1 MQADYTP
8 YIEKGIAMNS
18 SLKQLTQSLLFP
30 VIPGGIITI
39 LIFYLDY
46 FQFELVE
53 KFLLYAAFVIV
64 PLVILLLKY
73 DEKNKQQRMVYTVM
87 KWLQFPAAL
96 LTLASVMSST
106 MWGFENTVI
115 PGILSLGWLLFTLL
129 LGIYG
134 LATIVI
140 AKGKAAEIAI
150 GAGLVYFFIGGIWFT
165 LYQYQVDLFQANPS
179 THALSSVHFHFSS
192 AIVPIFIGALGRIMT
207 KKSWYP
213 WVVAIDI
220 IGPILIAIG
229 MIFSKP
235 IEYIGVTLFA
245 CNIVI
250 YTAYLLAYLRKNA
263 LDTKASFFLI
273 LSGLAFYTVVVIS
286 MFYPLLKNMFSLT
299 ILDFIPIYGSL
310 HAFGFV
316 FCGLIG
322 WVYMVDFI
330 KKKKSVKKDS

>member
-1 MQADYTP
+1 
-8 YIEKGIAMNS
+8 MNS
-18 SLKQLTQSLLFP
+18 SLKQLMKSPAF
-30 VIPGGIITI
+30 PGGIITI

-46 FQFELVE
+46 FPFELVE
-53 KFLLYAAFVIV
+53 KFLLFAAFVIV
-64 PLVILLLKY
+64 PLVILLLNY
-73 DEKNKQQRMVYTVM
+73 DEKNKHQRMIYAAM

-96 LTLASVMSST
+96 LTLASVMSSK
-106 MWGFENTVI
+106 MWGLESTAI

-134 LATIVI
+134 LTTIVI

-165 LYQYQVDLFQANPS
+165 LYQYQLNLFQANPS
-179 THALSSVHFHFSS
+179 THALSSLHFHFSS

-235 IEYIGVTLFA
+235 IEYIGVALFA
-245 CNIVI
+245 CNIVV
-250 YTAYLLAYLRKNA
+250 YTAYLLTYLRKNA
-263 LDTKASFFLI
+263 LDIKATIFLG
-273 LSGLAFYTVVVIS
+273 LSCLAFYTVVVIS
-286 MFYPLLKNMFSLT
+286 IFYPLLKNMYSLT
-299 ILDFIPIYGSL
+299 IRDFIPIYGAL

-316 FCGLIG
+316 LCGLIG
-322 WVYMVDFI
+322 WVFMVDF
-330 KKKKSVKKDS
+330 VKEKANQSAS

>member
-1 MQADYTP
+1 
-8 YIEKGIAMNS
+8 MNS
-18 SLKQLTQSLLFP
+18 SLKQLMRPLLIP
-30 VIPGGIITI
+30 AIPGGIITI
-39 LIFYLDY
+39 LIFYFDY
-46 FQFELVE
+46 FHFELVE
-53 KFLLYAAFVIV
+53 KFLLFAAFVIV
-64 PLVILLLKY
+64 PLVILLLNY
-73 DEKNKQQRMVYTVM
+73 DEKNIQQRMVYAAI

-96 LTLASVMSST
+96 LALISVMSSKL
-106 MWGFENTVI
+106 WGLEDTAI

-129 LGIYG
+129 LGTYG
-134 LATIVI
+134 LITIVI
-140 AKGKAAEIAI
+140 SKGKAAEIAI
-150 GAGLVYFFIGGIWFT
+150 GAGLVYFFVGGIWFT
-165 LYQYQVDLFQANPS
+165 LYQYQTDLYQANLT

-220 IGPILIAIG
+220 IGPLLIAVG

-250 YTAYLLAYLRKNA
+250 YTTYLLAYLRRNS
-263 LDTKASFFLI
+263 LHNKATFFLG
-273 LSGLAFYTVVVIS
+273 LSCIAFYTVIVLSIL
-286 MFYPLLKNMFSLT
+286 YPLLRNIFSLT

-316 FCGLIG
+316 LCGLIG
-322 WVYMVDFI
+322 WVYMVDSI
-330 KKKKSVKKDS
+330 KKTTYLRE

>member
-1 MQADYTP
+1 M
-8 YIEKGIAMNS
+8 KSWIAP
-18 SLKQLTQSLLFP
+18 T
-30 VIPGGIITI
+30 IPGGIITI

-53 KFLLYAAFVIV
+53 KFLLFAAFVIV
-64 PLVILLLKY
+64 PLVISLLNH
-73 DEKNKQQRMVYTVM
+73 DEKNKQQRMIYAAI
-87 KWLQFPAAL
+87 KLLQFPAAL
-96 LTLASVMSST
+96 LTLASVMSSK
-106 MWGFENTVI
+106 MWGIGSAAI
-115 PGILSLGWLLFTLL
+115 PGALSLGWLLFTLL

-134 LATIVI
+134 LTTIVI
-140 AKGKAAEIAI
+140 HKGRTAEIAI

-165 LYQYQVDLFQANPS
+165 LYQYQFNLFQANPA

-192 AIVPIFIGALGRIMT
+192 AIVPIFIGVLGRIMT

-250 YTAYLLAYLRKNA
+250 YTTYLLAYLRKNSIHN
-263 LDTKASFFLI
+263 KATFFLV
-273 LSGLAFYTVVVIS
+273 LSCLAFYTVVVLS
-286 MFYPLLKNMFSLT
+286 LFYPLLKNMFSLT
-299 ILDFIPIYGSL
+299 ILDFIPIYGTL

-316 FCGLIG
+316 LCGLIG
-322 WVYMVDFI
+322 WVYLVESL
-330 KKKKSVKKDS
+330 KKLPMRISE

>member
-1 MQADYTP
+1 
-8 YIEKGIAMNS
+8 MNS
-18 SLKQLTQSLLFP
+18 SLKQLIKSPTF
-30 VIPGGIITI
+30 PGGIITI
-39 LIFYLDY
+39 LIFYLDH
-46 FQFELVE
+46 FQFELVD
-53 KFLLYAAFVIV
+53 KFLLFAALVIV
-64 PLVILLLKY
+64 PLVILLLNH
-73 DEKNKQQRMVYTVM
+73 DAKNTYQRVIYAAM

-96 LTLASVMSST
+96 LTLASIMSSKI
-106 MWGFENTVI
+106 WGLESTTI

-134 LATIVI
+134 LTTIVI
-140 AKGKAAEIAI
+140 SKGKAAEVAI

-165 LYQYQVDLFQANPS
+165 LYQYQLDLFQANPA

-220 IGPILIAIG
+220 IGPVLIATG

-235 IEYIGVTLFA
+235 IEYIGVALFA
-245 CNIVI
+245 CNIVV

-263 LDTKASFFLI
+263 LDIKAAFFLG
-273 LSGLAFYTVVVIS
+273 LSCLAFYTVVVIS
-286 MFYPLLKNMFSLT
+286 IFYPLLKNMYSLT

-316 FCGLIG
+316 LCGLIG
-322 WVYMVDFI
+322 WVFMVDSI
-330 KKKKSVKKDS
+330 KEKANQSAS

>member
-1 MQADYTP
+1 
-8 YIEKGIAMNS
+8 MNR
-18 SLKQLTQSLLFP
+18 SLKQRMKSLVAPAF
-30 VIPGGIITI
+30 PGGIITI

-53 KFLLYAAFVIV
+53 KFLLFAAFVIV
-64 PLVILLLKY
+64 PLVILLL
-73 DEKNKQQRMVYTVM
+73 DHDAKNTYQRLMYAAM

-96 LTLASVMSST
+96 LTLASVMSSK
-106 MWGFENTVI
+106 MWGLESTAM

-134 LATIVI
+134 LITIVI

-165 LYQYQVDLFQANPS
+165 LYQYHLNLFQANPA

-192 AIVPIFIGALGRIMT
+192 AIVPIFIGELGRIMT

-213 WVVAIDI
+213 WVVAVDI

-235 IEYIGVTLFA
+235 IEYIGVGLFA
-245 CNIVI
+245 CNIVV
-250 YTAYLLAYLRKNA
+250 YTAYLLTYLRKNA
-263 LDTKASFFLI
+263 LDIKATIFLG
-273 LSGLAFYTVVVIS
+273 LSCLAFYTVVVIS
-286 MFYPLLKNMFSLT
+286 IFYPLLKNMYSLT
-299 ILDFIPIYGSL
+299 IRDFIPIYGSL

-316 FCGLIG
+316 LCGLIG
-322 WVYMVDFI
+322 WVFMVDF
-330 KKKKSVKKDS
+330 VKEKANQSAS

>member
-1 MQADYTP
+1 
-8 YIEKGIAMNS
+8 MNS
-18 SLKQLTQSLLFP
+18 FLRQMMKSWIVP

-53 KFLLYAAFVIV
+53 KFLLFAAFVIV
-64 PLVILLLKY
+64 PLVILLLNH
-73 DEKNKQQRMVYTVM
+73 DEKNTHQRMIYAAI
-87 KWLQFPAAL
+87 KLLQFPAAL
-96 LTLASVMSST
+96 LALASVMSSK
-106 MWGFENTVI
+106 MWGLGSTAI
-115 PGILSLGWLLFTLL
+115 PGTLSLGWLLLTFLIC
-129 LGIYG
+129 IYG
-134 LATIVI
+134 LTTII
-140 AKGKAAEIAI
+140 NHEGRTAEIAI

-165 LYQYQVDLFQANPS
+165 LYQYQFNLFQANPA

-192 AIVPIFIGALGRIMT
+192 AIVPIFIGVLGRIMT
-207 KKSWYP
+207 KKTWYP

-250 YTAYLLAYLRKNA
+250 YTTYLLTYLRRNS
-263 LDTKASFFLI
+263 LHNKATFFLV
-273 LSGLAFYTVVVIS
+273 LSCIAFYSVVVLSI
-286 MFYPLLKNMFSLT
+286 FYPLLKNKFSLT
-299 ILDFIPIYGSL
+299 ILDFIPIYGTL

-316 FCGLIG
+316 LCGLIG
-322 WVYMVDFI
+322 WVYMAEFL
-330 KKKKSVKKDS
+330 KKKTLAYENI

>member
-1 MQADYTP
+1 
-8 YIEKGIAMNS
+8 MNS
-18 SLKQLTQSLLFP
+18 SLKQLIKSPAF
-30 VIPGGIITI
+30 PGGIITI
-39 LIFYLDY
+39 LIFSLNH
-46 FQFELVE
+46 FQFELVD
-53 KFLLYAAFVIV
+53 KFLLFAALVIV
-64 PLVILLLKY
+64 PLVILLLNH
-73 DEKNKQQRMVYTVM
+73 DAKNTYQRVIYAAM

-96 LTLASVMSST
+96 LTLASIMSSKI
-106 MWGFENTVI
+106 WGLESTTI

-134 LATIVI
+134 LTTIVI
-140 AKGKAAEIAI
+140 SKGKAAEVAI

-165 LYQYQVDLFQANPS
+165 LYQYQLDLFQANPA

-220 IGPILIAIG
+220 IGPVLIATG

-235 IEYIGVTLFA
+235 IEYIGVALFA
-245 CNIVI
+245 CNIVV

-263 LDTKASFFLI
+263 LDIKAAFFLG
-273 LSGLAFYTVVVIS
+273 LSCLAFYTVVVIS
-286 MFYPLLKNMFSLT
+286 IFYPLLKNMYSLT

-316 FCGLIG
+316 LCGLIG
-322 WVYMVDFI
+322 WVFMVDSI
-330 KKKKSVKKDS
+330 KEKANQSAS

>member
-1 MQADYTP
+1 
-8 YIEKGIAMNS
+8 MNS
-18 SLKQLTQSLLFP
+18 SLKQRMKSLLAP
-30 VIPGGIITI
+30 VFPGGIITI
-39 LIFYLDY
+39 LIFSLEY

-53 KFLLYAAFVIV
+53 KFLLFAAFVIV
-64 PLVILLLKY
+64 PLVILLLNH
-73 DEKNKQQRMVYTVM
+73 DEKNKHQQMIYAAM

-96 LTLASVMSST
+96 LTLASVMSSK
-106 MWGFENTVI
+106 MWGLESTVI

-134 LATIVI
+134 LTTIVI
-140 AKGKAAEIAI
+140 SKGKAAEIAI

-165 LYQYQVDLFQANPS
+165 LYQYQLNLFQANPS
-179 THALSSVHFHFSS
+179 THALSSLHFHFSS

-213 WVVAIDI
+213 WIVAIDI

-235 IEYIGVTLFA
+235 IEYVGVTLFA
-245 CNIVI
+245 CNIVV
-250 YTAYLLAYLRKNA
+250 YTAYLLTYLRKNA
-263 LDTKASFFLI
+263 LDNKAAFFLG
-273 LSGLAFYTVVVIS
+273 LSCLAFYTVVVIS
-286 MFYPLLKNMFSLT
+286 IFYPLLKNMYSLT

-316 FCGLIG
+316 LCGLIG

-330 KKKKSVKKDS
+330 KEKANQSAS

>member
-1 MQADYTP
+1 
-8 YIEKGIAMNS
+8 MNS
-18 SLKQLTQSLLFP
+18 SLKQLMKSPAF
-30 VIPGGIITI
+30 PGGIITI

-46 FQFELVE
+46 FPFELVE
-53 KFLLYAAFVIV
+53 KFLLFAAFVIV
-64 PLVILLLKY
+64 PLVILLLNY
-73 DEKNKQQRMVYTVM
+73 DEKNKHQRMIYAAM

-96 LTLASVMSST
+96 LTLASVMSSK
-106 MWGFENTVI
+106 MWGLESTAI

-134 LATIVI
+134 LTTIVI

-165 LYQYQVDLFQANPS
+165 LYQYQLNLFQANPS
-179 THALSSVHFHFSS
+179 THALSSLHFHFSS

-220 IGPILIAIG
+220 IGPILIATG

-235 IEYIGVTLFA
+235 IEYIGVALFA
-245 CNIVI
+245 CNIVV
-250 YTAYLLAYLRKNA
+250 YTAYLLTYLRKNA
-263 LDTKASFFLI
+263 LDIKATIFLG
-273 LSGLAFYTVVVIS
+273 LSCLAFYTVVVIS
-286 MFYPLLKNMFSLT
+286 IFYPLLKNMYSLT
-299 ILDFIPIYGSL
+299 IRDFIPIYGAL

-316 FCGLIG
+316 LCGLIG
-322 WVYMVDFI
+322 WVFMVDF
-330 KKKKSVKKDS
+330 VKEKANQSAS

>member
-1 MQADYTP
+1 
-8 YIEKGIAMNS
+8 MNR
-18 SLKQLTQSLLFP
+18 SLKQLMKSLLAPAFL
-30 VIPGGIITI
+30 GGIITI

-53 KFLLYAAFVIV
+53 MFLLFAAFVIV
-64 PLVILLLKY
+64 PLVILLMNH
-73 DEKNKQQRMVYTVM
+73 DEKNKHQRMVYAAI

-96 LTLASVMSST
+96 LTLASVMSSK
-106 MWGFENTVI
+106 MWGLESTTI

-134 LATIVI
+134 LTTIVI

-165 LYQYQVDLFQANPS
+165 LYQYQVNLFQANPA
-179 THALSSVHFHFSS
+179 THALSSLHFHFSS

-235 IEYIGVTLFA
+235 IEYIGVTLFS

-263 LDTKASFFLI
+263 LDNKATFFLG
-273 LSGLAFYTVVVIS
+273 LSCLAFYTVVVLSIL
-286 MFYPLLKNMFSLT
+286 YPLLKKIFFLT
-299 ILDFIPIYGSL
+299 ILDFIPVYGSL

-316 FCGLIG
+316 LCGLIG
-322 WVYMVDFI
+322 WVYTVDFI
-330 KKKKSVKKDS
+330 KRKKMVKENRSVDTSI

>member
-1 MQADYTP
+1 
-8 YIEKGIAMNS
+8 MNS
-18 SLKQLTQSLLFP
+18 SLRQLMKSPAF
-30 VIPGGIITI
+30 PGGIITI
-39 LIFYLDY
+39 LIFSLDY

-53 KFLLYAAFVIV
+53 KFLLFAAFVIV
-64 PLVILLLKY
+64 PLVILLLNH
-73 DEKNKQQRMVYTVM
+73 DEKNTHQRMIYAAM

-96 LTLASVMSST
+96 LTLTSVMSSR
-106 MWGFENTVI
+106 MWGLESATI

-134 LATIVI
+134 LTTIMI

-150 GAGLVYFFIGGIWFT
+150 GAGLVYFLIGGIWFT
-165 LYQYQVDLFQANPS
+165 LYQYQVNLFQANPA

-235 IEYIGVTLFA
+235 IEYVGVTLFA
-245 CNIVI
+245 CNIVV
-250 YTAYLLAYLRKNA
+250 YTAYLLTYLKKNA
-263 LDTKASFFLI
+263 LDIKAAFFLG
-273 LSGLAFYTVVVIS
+273 LSCLAFYTVVVIS
-286 MFYPLLKNMFSLT
+286 IFYPLLKNMYSLT
-299 ILDFIPIYGSL
+299 ILDFIPIYGAL

-316 FCGLIG
+316 LCGLIG
-322 WVYMVDFI
+322 WVYMVGFI
-330 KKKKSVKKDS
+330 KESAS

>member
-1 MQADYTP
+1 
-8 YIEKGIAMNS
+8 MNS
-18 SLKQLTQSLLFP
+18 SLKQLMKSPAF
-30 VIPGGIITI
+30 PGGIITI

-53 KFLLYAAFVIV
+53 KFLLFAAFVIV
-64 PLVILLLKY
+64 PLVISLLNH
-73 DEKNKQQRMVYTVM
+73 DEKNTHQRVIYAAM

-96 LTLASVMSST
+96 FTLASVMSNK
-106 MWGFENTVI
+106 MWGLESTAI
-115 PGILSLGWLLFTLL
+115 PGTLSLGWLLFTLL

-134 LATIVI
+134 LATIVSS
-140 AKGKAAEIAI
+140 KGRAAEVAI

-165 LYQYQVDLFQANPS
+165 LYQYQLDLFQANPA

-235 IEYIGVTLFA
+235 IEYVGVTLFA
-245 CNIVI
+245 CNIVV
-250 YTAYLLAYLRKNA
+250 YTAYLLAYLRKNT
-263 LDTKASFFLI
+263 LDIKAAFFLG
-273 LSGLAFYTVVVIS
+273 LSCLAFYTVVVIS
-286 MFYPLLKNMFSLT
+286 IFYPLLKNMYSLT

-316 FCGLIG
+316 LCGLIG
-322 WVYMVDFI
+322 WVFMVDFI
-330 KKKKSVKKDS
+330 KEKANQSAS

>member
-1 MQADYTP
+1 
-8 YIEKGIAMNS
+8 MNS
-18 SLKQLTQSLLFP
+18 SLKQLMKLPAF
-30 VIPGGIITI
+30 PGGIITI
-39 LIFYLDY
+39 LIFYLDC

-53 KFLLYAAFVIV
+53 KFLLFAAFVIV
-64 PLVILLLKY
+64 PLVILLLNH
-73 DEKNKQQRMVYTVM
+73 DTKNTHQRMIYTAM

-96 LTLASVMSST
+96 LTLASVMSSK
-106 MWGFENTVI
+106 MWGLESTAI
-115 PGILSLGWLLFTLL
+115 PGILSLAWLLFTLL

-134 LATIVI
+134 LTTIVI
-140 AKGKAAEIAI
+140 SKGKAAEIAI
-150 GAGLVYFFIGGIWFT
+150 GAGLVYFFIGGMWFT
-165 LYQYQVDLFQANPS
+165 LYQYQFDLFEANVA

-220 IGPILIAIG
+220 IGPILIAFG

-245 CNIVI
+245 CNIVV

-263 LDTKASFFLI
+263 IDIKAAFFLG
-273 LSGLAFYTVVVIS
+273 LSCLAFYTVVVIS
-286 MFYPLLKNMFSLT
+286 IFYPLLKNMYSLT
-299 ILDFIPIYGSL
+299 IFDFIPIYGAL

-316 FCGLIG
+316 LCGLIG
-322 WVYMVDFI
+322 WVYMIGFI
-330 KKKKSVKKDS
+330 KEK

>member
-1 MQADYTP
+1 
-8 YIEKGIAMNS
+8 MNS
-18 SLKQLTQSLLFP
+18 SLKQMLKSLL
-30 VIPGGIITI
+30 VRAILGGIITI

-53 KFLLYAAFVIV
+53 KFLLFAAFVIV
-64 PLVILLLKY
+64 PLVILLLNY
-73 DEKNKQQRMVYTVM
+73 DEKNKHQRMIYAAI

-96 LTLASVMSST
+96 LTLASVMSNK
-106 MWGFENTVI
+106 MWGLGNTAI

-134 LATIVI
+134 LTTIVI
-140 AKGKAAEIAI
+140 HKGKTAEIAI

-165 LYQYQVDLFQANPS
+165 LYQYQFNLSQANPA
-179 THALSSVHFHFSS
+179 THALSSVHFHFSA
-192 AIVPIFIGALGRIMT
+192 AIVPIFIGVLGRIMT

-250 YTAYLLAYLRKNA
+250 YTTYLLAYLRRNS
-263 LDTKASFFLI
+263 LHNKATFFLG
-273 LSGLAFYTVVVIS
+273 LSCLAFYTVVVLSI
-286 MFYPLLKNMFSLT
+286 FYPLLRNMFSLT

-316 FCGLIG
+316 LCGLIG
-322 WVYMVDFI
+322 WVYMVVSM
-330 KKKKSVKKDS
+330 KKNACLRE